1 MMKSILKILVS
12 IIVVFLYPC
21 VVLAVGQTR
30 YVDFI
35 SSQGSFCLAQKD
47 RLATLYVDS
56 QDHAGVVRAVKD
68 LQADIKRVTDRNPI
82 ITHEQTG
89 LGTNTVI
96 VGTIGKSP
104 IIDGL
109 IRNRKIDVSQ
119 IAGKWESFLIEVVP
133 EPLPGVASGLIIA
146 GSDKRGTIYGIYD
159 LSGQIGVSPWYWWA
173 DVPVKQKEAL
183 FVRPGRYTQGEPAVK
198 YRGIFLNDEEPALG
212 RWAVEKYGGFNS
224 QFYEKLFELILR
236 MKGNYLWPA
245 MWWASFNSDDP
256 LNPKLADEYGIVMGT
271 THHEPMMRAHAEW
284 KQIKGGQWNYETN
297 AEKLREF
304 WTQGIQRMD
313 SYESIVTLAM
323 RGDGDR
329 AMSEGTNIALL
340 EKIVA
345 DQRKILSDVTGKE
358 LTSIPQLWA
367 LYKEVQDYYD
377 KGMRVPEDVT
387 LLLCDDNWGN
397 VRRLPKPDDPPRSG
411 GYGMYYHFDF
421 VGGPRNYKWLN
432 TSPIARVLEQMHL
445 CYRLGVDRIWLV
457 NVGDLKPMEFPIS
470 FFLDYAWNP
479 DQWPAERLPEYT
491 RLWTEQQFGPEHAA
505 AIADILSKYT
515 KYNSRRK
522 PEMLDSDT
530 YSLIHYREAETVVSY
545 YNKLAEEAERINKT
559 MPSEY
564 KDAYY
569 QLVLHPVTACAN
581 LNDLRVTVGKN
592 HLYAKH
598 GRATTNDLAEKAKG
612 LFAKDAEISHY
623 YNKIMANG
631 KWNHMMDQTH
641 ISYTYWQQPEKDVM
655 PKVREIEIPA
665 AADMGVSIEG
675 SDSWWPME
683 KTEAVL
689 PEFDP
694 FNQQKYYIEIFNRG
708 RAPFDYKIESGESW
722 LRVTP
727 NQGKVDKEQR
737 VSVSVDF
744 QQAPSGKHRA
754 AITVTGPNGSSV
766 VVQAVINNPA
776 VPKRDLVT
784 GFVESNGYVSI
795 EAEHYTKAINADPIK
810 WLLIPNLGRTLS
822 GITPV
827 PVTAKNRTP
836 EGDNPRLEYSMYL
849 FSSGKVKVNVYLSPT
864 QNIHNTQGL
873 RYAISF
879 DDQTP
884 QIINIHEKDTVPDW
898 KYPPAWNQAVGD
910 NIKVISSEH
919 LLEKPGEHVLK
930 FWMVDTGIVLQ
941 KIVVD
946 TGGVKPSYLGPPE
959 SCHTLSPAD
968 TRAGSTQADI
978 DGSGAFVT
986 GKYRNLF
993 VEAGYSPEE
1002 VTAKINR
1009 IYQHF
1014 FRGDPNTQALYY
1026 PAGSNTDGPLA
1037 YMPDINHKDVR
1048 SEGMSYGMMIAVQLN
1063 KKVEFDAL
1071 WNWSKTY
1078 MYHDDPKHPTYGF
1091 FSWQMRYDG
1100 TAMSES
1106 PAPDGEEYYAMALYF
1121 AAGRWGNGTGIYN
1134 YKAQADK
1141 LLTDIVHRKPIT
1153 GMVKGRVAREQTISR
1168 QVNLKHAMIL
1178 FSPDSRRNNMTDPS
1192 YHLPAFYELWSR
1204 WGPKEDRA
1212 FWRRAVRAS
1221 RDFFQRTTHPETGL
1235 SPNYANFDGTPFK
1248 SFGGSD
1254 AFRHDAWRTASN
1266 WAVDWSWWA
1275 KDPRERDLSDRIQA
1289 FFESQG
1295 METYLDQYELD
1306 GTPLGEAP
1314 HPAGLMGTNAVAS
1327 LAARNNPRARKF
1339 VDALWN
1345 VEIPS
1350 GQYRYY
1356 DGLLYFMS
1364 LLHCSGQFRIWV
1376 PQ

>member
-1 MMKSILKILVS
+1 MKSIYKSLVS

-21 VVLAVGQTR
+21 VVLAVSQTG

-56 QDHAGVVRAVKD
+56 QDHTGVVHAVKD

-82 ITHEQTG
+82 VTHEQTG
-89 LGTNTVI
+89 LGTSTVI
-96 VGTIGKSP
+96 IGTIGKSS
-104 IIDGL
+104 IIDEL
-109 IRNRKIDVSQ
+109 IRDRKIDVSQ
-119 IAGKWESFLIEVVP
+119 INGKWESFLIQVVP
-133 EPLPGVASGLIIA
+133 EPLPGVASGLVIA

-183 FVRPGRYTQGEPAVK
+183 FVKPGRYTQGEPAVK
-198 YRGIFLNDEEPALG
+198 YRGIFLNDEEPAMG
-212 RWAVEKYGGFNS
+212 RWAVEKYGGFNHE
-224 QFYEKLFELILR
+224 FYEKLFELILR

-297 AEKLREF
+297 SEKLREF
-304 WTQGIQRMD
+304 WTQGIQRMGL
-313 SYESIVTLAM
+313 YESIVNLAM

-345 DQRKILSDVTGKE
+345 DQRKILSEVTGKDI
-358 LTSIPQLWA
+358 TTIPQIWA

-377 KGMRVPEDVT
+377 KGMRIPEDVT

-397 VRRLPKPDDPPRSG
+397 LRRLPKPDDPPRSG
-411 GYGMYYHFDF
+411 GYGIYYHFDF

-432 TSPIARVLEQMHL
+432 TSPIARIWEQMHMA
-445 CYRLGVDRIWLV
+445 YRHGVDRIWLV
-457 NVGDLKPMEFPIS
+457 NVGDLKPMEFPIE

-491 RLWTEQQFGPEHAA
+491 QLWAEQQFGPEHAS
-505 AIADILSKYT
+505 AIAEILSKYT

-530 YSLIHYREAETVVSY
+530 YSLIHYREAETVVSD
-545 YNKLAEEAERINKT
+545 YNKLVEEAERINKVI
-559 MPSEY
+559 PSEY

-569 QLVLHPVTACAN
+569 QLVLHPVIACSN
-581 LNDLRVTVGKN
+581 LNDLRVTIGKN
-592 HLYAKH
+592 HLYAKQ
-598 GRATTNDLAEKAKG
+598 GRAATNDLAEKARG

-623 YNKIMANG
+623 YNKIMAGG

-641 ISYTYWQQPEKDVM
+641 ISYTYWQQPEKDIM
-655 PKVREIEIPA
+655 PKVQEIEIPA

-683 KTEAVL
+683 KTEVVL

-694 FNQQKYYIEIFNRG
+694 YNQQKYYIEIFNRG

-722 LRVTP
+722 LLVTP
-727 NQGKVDKEQR
+727 NRGKVDKEQR
-737 VSVSVDF
+737 IWVSVNW
-744 QQAPSGKHRA
+744 QQAPNGTQKVP
-754 AITVTGPNGSSV
+754 ITITGPNHSV
-766 VVQAVINNPA
+766 VVQAAINNPA
-776 VPKRDLVT
+776 VPKRDMVT
-784 GFVESNGYVSI
+784 GFVESNRYVSI
-795 EAEHYTKAINADPIK
+795 EAEHYTKAINAEPLR
-810 WLLIPNLGRTLS
+810 WLLIPSLGRTLS
-822 GITPV
+822 GMTPV
-827 PVTAKNRTP
+827 PVTAKSRTP
-836 EGDNPRLEYSMYL
+836 EGDNPRLEYCMHL
-849 FSSGKVKVNVYLSPT
+849 FNRGKVKANVYLCPT
-864 QNIHNTQGL
+864 QNFHSTQGL

-898 KYPPAWNQAVGD
+898 KYPPAWNQAVSE
-910 NIKVISSEH
+910 NIKIMISEH
-919 LLEKPGEHVLK
+919 LIEKPGEHVLK
-930 FWMVDTGIVLQ
+930 FWMIDPGIVLQ

-959 SCHTLSPAD
+959 SYHTLSSTD
-968 TRAGSTQADI
+968 TRAGSAKADSN
-978 DGSGAFVT
+978 GSGAFVT

-993 VEAGYSPEE
+993 VEAGYSSEE
-1002 VTAKINR
+1002 VTEKINR
-1009 IYQHF
+1009 VYQHF

-1048 SEGMSYGMMIAVQLN
+1048 SEGMSYGMIIAVQLN
-1063 KKVEFDAL
+1063 KKAEFDAL

-1078 MYHDDPKHPTYGF
+1078 MYHDDPRHPTYGF
-1091 FSWQMRYDG
+1091 FSWQMNYDG
-1100 TAMSES
+1100 TAMSEL

-1134 YKAQADK
+1134 YKARADK
-1141 LLTDIVHRKPIT
+1141 LLSHMVHREPIT
-1153 GMVKGRVAREQTISR
+1153 GMVKGRFAREQTVGK
-1168 QVNLKHAMIL
+1168 QVNEEHAMIL

-1192 YHLPAFYELWSR
+1192 YHLPAFYELWAR

-1212 FWRRAVRAS
+1212 FWQRAATAS
-1221 RDFFQRTTHPETGL
+1221 RDFFQRTTHPQTAL
-1235 SPNYANFDGTPFK
+1235 NPNYANFDGTPFK

-1254 AFRHDAWRTASN
+1254 AFRHDAWRTAGN

-1275 KDPRERDLSDRIQA
+1275 KDPRERDLSDRIQM

-1295 METYLDQYELD
+1295 METYADQYELD
-1306 GTPLGEAP
+1306 GTPLGKA
-1314 HPAGLMGTNAVAS
+1314 HPTGLVSTNAVAS
-1327 LAARNNPRARKF
+1327 LAARNSPRAGKF
-1339 VDALWN
+1339 VQALWN
-1345 VEIPS
+1345 VDIPS
-1350 GQYRYY
+1350 GRYRYY

-1364 LLHCSGQFRIWV
+1364 LLHCSGQFRIWT

>member
-1 MMKSILKILVS
+1 MKSILKILVT
-12 IIVVFLYPC
+12 IGLIFLCPC

-30 YVDFI
+30 YVDSI
-35 SSQGSFCLAQKD
+35 NSRGSFCLAQKD
-47 RLATLYVDS
+47 LLATLYVDS
-56 QDHAGVVRAVKD
+56 QDHAGVVRAVRD

-82 ITHEQTG
+82 VTHEQAG
-89 LGTNTVI
+89 AGKNTVI
-96 VGTIGKSP
+96 IGTIGNSS
-104 IIDGL
+104 IIDRL
-109 IRNRKIDVSQ
+109 IRDGKIDVTEV
-119 IAGKWESFLIEVVP
+119 AGKWESFLIQVVP

-159 LSGQIGVSPWYWWA
+159 LSEQIGVSPWYWWA
-173 DVPVKQKEAL
+173 DVPVKQKDAL
-183 FVRPGRYTQGEPAVK
+183 FVKPGRYTQDEPAVK

-212 RWAVEKYGGFNS
+212 RWAVGKYGGFNHE
-224 QFYEKLFELILR
+224 FYEKLFELILR

-284 KQIKGGQWNYETN
+284 KKIRGGAWNYETN
-297 AEKLREF
+297 AEKLQQF
-304 WTQGIQRMD
+304 WTEGIQRMG
-313 SYESIVTLAM
+313 SRESIVTLAM
-323 RGDGDR
+323 RGDGDK

-345 DQRKILSDVTGKE
+345 DQRKILSDVSGKDLTG
-358 LTSIPQLWA
+358 IPQLWA

-397 VRRLPKPDDPPRSG
+397 VRRLPKPDNPPRSG

-432 TSPIARVLEQMHL
+432 TSPIARVWEQMHL

-457 NVGDLKPMEFPIS
+457 NVGDLKPMEFPIE

-479 DQWPAERLPEYT
+479 EQWPAERLPEYT
-491 RLWTEQQFGPEHAA
+491 RLWAEQQFGPEHAS

-530 YSLIHYREAETVVSY
+530 YSLIHYREAETVVSDY
-545 YNKLAEEAERINKT
+545 SKLAEEAERINKA
-559 MPSEY
+559 MPSEF

-569 QLVLHPVTACAN
+569 QLVLHPVTTCAN
-581 LNDLRVTVGKN
+581 LNELRLTCGKN
-592 HLYAKH
+592 HLYAKQ
-598 GRATTNDLAEKAKG
+598 GRASTNDMAERARG
-612 LFAKDAEISHY
+612 LFAKDKEISHY
-623 YNKIMANG
+623 YNKIMAGG

-641 ISYTYWQQPEKDVM
+641 ISYTYWQQPNKDVM
-655 PKVREIEIPA
+655 PKVQEIEVPA

-675 SDSWWPME
+675 SDGWWPNE
-683 KTEAVL
+683 GSDAVL

-708 RAPFDYKIESGESW
+708 RAPFDYKIESKQPW
-722 LRVTP
+722 LLVTP
-727 NQGKVDKEQR
+727 NRGKVEKEQR
-737 VSVSVDF
+737 VWVSVNW
-744 QQAPSGKHRA
+744 QQAPNGA
-754 AITVTGPNGSSV
+754 QQVPITITGPNGSSV

-776 VPKRDLVT
+776 VPKRDMVT

-795 EAEHYTKAINADPIK
+795 EAEHYTKAIDAEPVK
-810 WLLIPNLGRTLS
+810 WLHIPNLGRTLS

-827 PVTAKNRTP
+827 PVTAKGQTP
-836 EGDNPRLEYSMYL
+836 EGDSPRLEYCMHL
-849 FSSGKVKVNVYLSPT
+849 FNSGKVKVNVYLCPT
-864 QNIHNTQGL
+864 QNFHNTQGL
-873 RYAISF
+873 RYAVSF
-879 DDQTP
+879 DNETP

-898 KYPPAWNQAVGD
+898 KYPPEWEKAVGE
-910 NIKVISSEH
+910 NIKVLATEH
-919 LLEKPGEHVLK
+919 TLKKAGEHVLK
-930 FWMVDTGIVLQ
+930 FWMVDPGIVLQ

-946 TGGVKPSYLGPPE
+946 TGGVKPSYLGPTE
-959 SCHTLSPAD
+959 SYHTLSPAE
-968 TRAGSTQADI
+968 TGAGPAQADSN
-978 DGSGAFVT
+978 GSGAFVT

-993 VEAGYSPEE
+993 AEAGHSPEE
-1002 VTAKINR
+1002 VAAKINR
-1009 IYQHF
+1009 AYQYF

-1026 PAGSNTDGPLA
+1026 PSGSNADGPLA
-1037 YMPDINHKDVR
+1037 YMPDINNKDVR
-1048 SEGMSYGMMIAVQLN
+1048 SEGMSYGMMIAVQLD
-1063 KKVEFDAL
+1063 KKTEFDAL

-1078 MYHDDPKHPTYGF
+1078 MYHDDPAHPSYGF

-1141 LLTDIVHRKPIT
+1141 LLTHMVHREPIT
-1153 GMVKGRVAREQTISR
+1153 GMVKGRFAREQTVGR
-1168 QVNLKHAMIL
+1168 LVNLEHAMIL

-1192 YHLPAFYELWSR
+1192 YHLPAFYELWAR
-1204 WGPKEDRA
+1204 WGPEEDRA
-1212 FWRRAVRAS
+1212 FWNRAATAS
-1221 RDFFQRTTHPETGL
+1221 RDFFQRTTHPQTGL
-1235 SPNYANFDGTPFK
+1235 APNYANFDGTPFK
-1248 SFGGSD
+1248 SFGRGD
-1254 AFRHDAWRTASN
+1254 AFRHDAWRTAGN

-1289 FFESQG
+1289 FFESRG
-1295 METYLDQYELD
+1295 MDTYLDQYELD
-1306 GTPLGEAP
+1306 GTPLGKAP

-1327 LAARNNPRARKF
+1327 LAATNGPRAQKF
-1339 VDALWN
+1339 VEALWN
-1345 VEIPS
+1345 AEIPS
-1350 GQYRYY
+1350 GRYRYY

-1364 LLHCSGQFRIWV
+1364 LLHCSGQFRIWT